1 MGGLAILS
9 LALLVPT
16 AAPSSDR
23 DAQQLAQD
31 ILTKGAARF
40 DTRDAAAMATT
51 YTEHAEVTLLT
62 GGGDTGKHQVQSTR
76 GRAAIGH
83 LYRKLFEDR
92 KEGTTSRNA
101 VEFAHFIGPDL
112 LVIHGTFT
120 ADVSKGGPISFVQVR
135 AKEGEHWLIVSLQ
148 LFLVAE

>member
-1 MGGLAILS
+1 MSGLAILS
-9 LALLVPT
+9 LALLVPA

-23 DAQQLAQD
+23 DAKQLAQD
-31 ILTKGAARF
+31 ILTRGAARF
-40 DTRDAAAMATT
+40 DTRDAAAMAAT
-51 YTEHAEVTLLT
+51 YTEHAEVTLIS
-62 GGGDTGKHQVQSTR
+62 GGDTGKHHVQSTR
-76 GRAAIGH
+76 GRAAIRH
-83 LYRKLFEDR
+83 LYRKLFDDR

-135 AKEGEHWLIVSLQ
+135 AKEGEQWLIIGLQ